1 MRDKLFT
8 VGFMIAL
15 AAVFTTGV
23 SGVHLATRE
32 RIALNNKLKQ
42 RRVVMDVLGVEVPPD
57 ADLKAIDSLYDKHVQ
72 QTGIFLDLEERRRPV
87 FQGVTADGQVTGY
100 AFEIGG
106 RGFWDA
112 IRGYLAVSPDL
123 KTIQG
128 IAFFEQ
134 SETPGLGAEIE
145 KPWFREQFAGK
156 AIPAEADA
164 KGRLIRFMPPG
175 AVQPLG
181 SELGPH
187 DVDAITGATGT
198 SRAVEVF
205 LNRDLRRFLDLMPA
219 EPSRDEGS

>member
-1 MRDKLFT
+1 MKDKLFT

-32 RIALNNKLKQ
+32 RIALNKKLKE
-42 RRVVMDVLGVEVPPD
+42 RRVVMQVLAVEVPPG
-57 ADLKAIDSLYDKHVQ
+57 AGLKEIDNLYDERIRE
-72 QTGIFLDLEERRRPV
+72 TGLFLDPEERKRPV
-87 FQGVTADGQVTGY
+87 FRSVTADGQVTGY

-112 IRGYLAVSPDL
+112 IRGYLAVSPNL

-145 KPWFREQFAGK
+145 KSWFREQFTGK

-175 AVQPLG
+175 

-187 DVDAITGATGT
+187 EVDAVTGATGT
-198 SRAVEVF
+198 SRAVELF
-205 LNRDLRRFLDLMPA
+205 LNRDLRLFLDLVPS
-219 EPSRDEGS
+219 EPSGN

>member
-15 AAVFTTGV
+15 AAVFTAGV
-23 SGVHLATRE
+23 SGVHLATSE
-32 RIALNNKLKQ
+32 RIALNTKLKQ

-57 ADLKAIDSLYDKHVQ
+57 AGLKAIDSLYDERVRE
-72 QTGIFLDLEERRRPV
+72 TGLLLDPEERRRPV

-128 IAFFEQ
+128 IAFFDQ
-134 SETPGLGAEIE
+134 NETPGLGAEIE

-164 KGRLIRFMPPG
+164 KGRLIRLMPP
-175 AVQPLG
+175 G

-187 DVDAITGATGT
+187 EVDAVTGATGT

-205 LNRDLRRFLDLMPA
+205 LNRDLRLFLNLMQA
-219 EPSRDEGS
+219 EPSRGEGS